1 MRLTPA
7 ELVELYEAV
16 IKTSG
21 HPDPLG
27 YMARVLLFSQGDPDY
42 IDAELKQGFMP
53 VNVEDALTEVGA
65 KEVQSLQSNV
75 VTTIAMDLNF
85 FTEFGSIDAMI
96 IAFHSGRDAAT
107 TEPFTAEDQ
116 ELLDIMPDARDN
128 TLDMMYPPLASV
140 EDVITL
146 LTETGKIDD
155 LTKERTDFFK
165 LLTKG
170 GSSASN

>member
-1 MRLTPA
+1 MRLTPT
-7 ELVELYEAV
+7 EIVELYEAV

-27 YMARVLLFSQGDPDY
+27 YMSRALLFSQGDPDY
-42 IDAELKQGFMP
+42 IDAELNQGFMP

-75 VTTIAMDLNF
+75 VTTLSMDLNF
-85 FTEFGSIDAMI
+85 FTEFGSIDTMI

-107 TEPFTAEDQ
+107 TEPFTSDDQ
-116 ELLDIMPDARDN
+116 ALLDAMPKMRENA
-128 TLDMMYPPLASV
+128 LDLMYPPLATV

-146 LTETGKIDD
+146 ITNNQRNNSLTAEQSK
-155 LTKERTDFFK
+155 FFK
-165 LLTKG
+165 VLSEG
-170 GSSASN
+170 GSSVSN